1 MILNMNASKL
11 QSDEKS
17 VETKSDS
24 PRQPTRHPTH
34 RPLLVDLIGVIAG
47 ILMFLSVGLWFTR
60 LYAPNSQMLE
70 LSNLVHRC
78 FGLFASLWLVL
89 YVTWFVTSSKQRQK
103 NLQSHRQQAND
114 NYQLGQVRKEIDS
127 RR

>member
-1 MILNMNASKL
+1 MNSNKL

-17 VETKSDS
+17 AQMQSDS
-24 PRQPTRHPTH
+24 PSTPARDPKH
-34 RPLLVDLIGVIAG
+34 RPLYVDLIGVVAG
-47 ILMFLSVGLWFTR
+47 VLMFLAVGLWFTK

-70 LSNLVHRC
+70 FSSMVHR
-78 FGLFASLWLVL
+78 GFAIFAGLWLIL
-89 YVTWFVTSSKQRQK
+89 YVTWFVTSSKQRKK

>member
-1 MILNMNASKL
+1 MNTSKL

-17 VETKSDS
+17 AETGADS
-24 PRQPTRHPTH
+24 PRQPTRDPMQ
-34 RPLLVDLIGVIAG
+34 RPLLVDLIGVITG
-47 ILMFLSVGLWFTR
+47 ILMFLAVGLWFTR

-70 LSNLVHRC
+70 LSNLVHRS
-78 FGLFASLWLVL
+78 FGLFAGLWLIL
-89 YVTWFVTSSKQRQK
+89 YVTWFVTSSKQRKK